1 MFNESEKNGYDYQLR
16 FNSSGMINFEI
27 PPTNLNAIDP
37 IKYEDLDK
45 ADSYLQSGILTV

>member
-1 MFNESEKNGYDYQLR
+1 
-16 FNSSGMINFEI
+16 MINFEI